1 MILNNIK
8 ISSNLFVKVFEIS
21 SSFVN
26 RNKDLSNQFYPA
38 GNSAS
43 LTFLALTLPS
53 IIFNKYIFYAPNDTA
68 INFFAGA
75 IFAAA
80 VCFISIIFRFL
91 TLSGALSAFLLAVP
105 IFGFGG
111 IKWSLPILT
120 FFSLSSILSKY
131 REYRNPELKNIFA
144 KSGRRDHMQVFANGG
159 IAGLLVII
167 NRFFFKGDSEL
178 IYAVFVS
185 SLAAACA
192 DTWGTEIG
200 TLFKKKTLSILNFRT
215 VNPGSSGGISVPGTL
230 GAAAGAL
237 IIALS
242 SLFWVNQNIF
252 NYIFL
257 ISAAGI
263 SGSIADSILGASVQ
277 RKNICA
283 VCRKFTENLEHCGAT
298 VKHYSGF
305 KWFSND
311 AVNFCCSISGAL
323 FTLFIKLA

>member
-1 MILNNIK
+1 
-8 ISSNLFVKVFEIS
+8 LFVKVFEIS

-38 GNSAS
+38 RNFVS
-43 LTFLALTLPS
+43 LTFLTLTLPS
-53 IIFNKYIFYAPNDTA
+53 ILFNKHIFYISGDTA
-68 INFFAGA
+68 INFFAGV
-75 IFAAA
+75 IFAAV
-80 VCFISIIFRFL
+80 VCFLSFIFKFL
-91 TLSGALSAFLLAVP
+91 TLSGALAAFLLAVP

-111 IKWSLPILT
+111 IKWSLPILV
-120 FFSLSSILSKY
+120 FFILSSILSKY
-131 REYRNPELKNIFA
+131 REYRNPELKNMFA
-144 KSGRRDHMQVFANGG
+144 KSGRRDYIQVFANGG

-167 NRFFFKGDSEL
+167 NRIFFNGDSEL

-185 SLAAACA
+185 SLAAVCA

-215 VNPGSSGGISVPGTL
+215 VSPGSSGGISIPGTL

-242 SLFWVNQNIF
+242 SLFWVSQNIF

-263 SGSIADSILGASVQ
+263 SGSIVDSILGASVQ
-277 RKNICA
+277 RKNICT
-283 VCRKFTENLEHCGAT
+283 VCRNFTESWEHCGET
-298 VKHYSGF
+298 VKHYSGL

-311 AVNFCCSISGAL
+311 AVNFCCSVSGAL
-323 FTLFIKLA
+323 FTLSFKLV

>member
-1 MILNNIK
+1 LILSNIK
-8 ISSNLFVKVFEIS
+8 ISSHLFGKVFEAS
-21 SSFVN
+21 SSFAI

-38 GNSAS
+38 RNFVS
-43 LTFLALTLPS
+43 LAFLALTLPS
-53 IIFNKYIFYAPNDTA
+53 ISFNEYIFYASGNTA
-68 INFFAGA
+68 INFLTGV
-75 IFAAA
+75 ILAAA
-80 VCFISIIFRFL
+80 VCFLSFIFRFL

-111 IKWSLPILT
+111 FKWSLPVLT
-120 FFSLSSILSKY
+120 FFIFSSILSKY

-144 KSGRRDHMQVFANGG
+144 KSDRRDHIQVFANGG

-167 NRFFFKGDSEL
+167 NSFFFKGDSEL

-185 SLAAACA
+185 SLAAVCA

-242 SLFWVNQNIF
+242 SLFWVSQNIYY
-252 NYIFL
+252 YIIL

-263 SGSIADSILGASVQ
+263 SGSIVDSILGASVQ

-283 VCRKFTENLEHCGAT
+283 VCRNFTERLEHCGET

-305 KWFSND
+305 KWLSND
-311 AVNFCCSISGAL
+311 AVNFCCSVSGAL
-323 FTLFIKLA
+323 FTLFFKLV

>member
-1 MILNNIK
+1 M
-8 ISSNLFVKVFEIS
+8 FGKVFETS
-21 SSFVN
+21 SSFAN
-26 RNKDLSNQFYPA
+26 RNKDLSNQFYHT
-38 GNSAS
+38 GNFAS
-43 LTFLALTLPS
+43 LTFLALALPS
-53 IIFNKYIFYAPNDTA
+53 ILFNKYIFYVSDDTA

-80 VCFISIIFRFL
+80 VCFISVIFRFL

-120 FFSLSSILSKY
+120 FFILSSVLSKF
-131 REYRNPELKNIFA
+131 RENRNPELKNIFA
-144 KSGRRDHMQVFANGG
+144 KSDRRDHIQVFANGG
-159 IAGLLVII
+159 IACLLLII
-167 NRFFFKGDSEL
+167 NRIFFKGDSEL

-215 VNPGSSGGISVPGTL
+215 VSPGSSGGISVPGTF

-263 SGSIADSILGASVQ
+263 SGSIVDSILGASVQ

-283 VCRKFTENLEHCGAT
+283 VCRNFTERLEHCGET
-298 VKHYSGF
+298 LKHYSGF
-305 KWFSND
+305 KWLCND
-311 AVNFCCSISGAL
+311 VVLFCCSVSGAL
-323 FTLFIKLA
+323 FVLFFKLV